1 MYYELALTSVIVAG
15 AYWGWYFVRKQPHGT
30 ATFGVMQLAAAALSG
45 LGLYAHRVEEAP
57 RWMGIAGAIGVGTG
71 ACLLVLG
78 PLVRGLG
85 RRFVVAERLGIARRL
100 LDVAEMLAP
109 GSGVA
114 DEKALIG
121 AMQEIRDGHIE
132 QTVDA
137 LNAAKGR
144 APAEARLA
152 IDERIAM
159 LYLAAYRW
167 SDAIAHAEANLF
179 GAVPDR
185 GDRGDRGDPPIEPVE
200 PGESSEVAAPVLPL
214 RRLLGVAPPV
224 WVELLGAYGRTGDLD
239 RAAQMLA
246 RLEDACEG
254 REEAAVWIHRGRLMF
269 LALAGRPAAVQALV
283 QPRQARHMNPAART
297 YWLAVAHEQNGER
310 AAATAAY
317 EKARKRSRGRPRD
330 LIEQALANLA
340 KNDGVPVTLSDEA
353 NAVVARVEAAP
364 LPPQVRTPTAPRAYA
379 TWSLTGAMLL
389 VAAVITL
396 TIGATN
402 DVGVLMRS
410 GAMVRGLVDGGEW
423 WRIFSC
429 VFVHVG
435 GLHLLVNVI
444 GMAFV
449 GKITEELFGT
459 ARTFALFGVA
469 GFAGAVASYLASP
482 AGISAGA
489 SGALFGLLGAVF
501 VELSW
506 HRQRYRASWKRGMI
520 PGLAV
525 VIVAQVGYGFMY
537 PVIDQWAHGAGLVT
551 GAVVGAILSPHAK
564 WAKAGLQLGR
574 AIALLAVVFTLLAGA
589 RVAWTS
595 IDDSLNRLPRN
606 HPIVNGVS
614 IAAPAAWINDG
625 ELSEPDGLVTVTTR
639 RIAVNDVTTQ
649 LAVWIAVDA
658 PAIAKRHGF
667 ETVEAATSTIVKL
680 PPGWEGSELV
690 ASFDDPMGYRQRYRL
705 IACGRVFGE
714 ELVTV
719 VITTPETVAIAAP
732 GFLGSILIKS
742 VRVPPGVAAPH

>member
-15 AYWGWYFVRKQPHGT
+15 AYWGWFFVRKQPHGT
-30 ATFGVMQLAAAALSG
+30 ATFGAMQLAAAALSG
-45 LGLYAHRVEEAP
+45 FGLYAHRVEDAP
-57 RWMGIAGAIGVGTG
+57 RAMGIAGAIGVGTG
-71 ACLLVLG
+71 TCLLVLG

-85 RRFVVAERLGIARRL
+85 RRFAAAERLGIARRL
-100 LDVAEMLAP
+100 LDIAELLAP

-179 GAVPDR
+179 GAMPELPA
-185 GDRGDRGDPPIEPVE
+185 DPPIDPPIDPNDAEDSRE
-200 PGESSEVAAPVLPL
+200 RARPVLPL
-214 RRLLGVAPPV
+214 RRVLGVAPPV

-254 REEAAVWIHRGRLMF
+254 RDEAGVWIHRARLMF
-269 LALAGRPAAVQALV
+269 LALAGRTASVQTLV
-283 QPRQARHMNPAART
+283 QPRQARHMSAAART
-297 YWLAVAHEQNGER
+297 YWLAVAHEHNGER
-310 AAATAAY
+310 VAATAAY
-317 EKARKRSRGRPRD
+317 EKARGRSRGRPRD
-330 LIEQALANLA
+330 LIEQALAKLA

-364 LPPQVRTPTAPRAYA
+364 LPPQVRVPTAPRAYA

-389 VAAVITL
+389 VAAIITL
-396 TIGATN
+396 AIGPTN
-402 DVGVLMRS
+402 DVGVLMRA

-435 GLHLLVNVI
+435 GLHLLVNAI

-459 ARTFALFGVA
+459 ARTFALFAVA

-501 VELSW
+501 VELTW
-506 HRQRYRASWKRGMI
+506 HRQRYRAAWKRGMWG
-520 PGLAV
+520 GLAV
-525 VIVAQVGYGFMY
+525 VIVAQIGYGFLY
-537 PVIDQWAHGAGLVT
+537 PVIDQWAHGAGLVA
-551 GAVVGAILSPHAK
+551 GSVAGAILSPHAR

-574 AIALLAVVFTLLAGA
+574 AVAVVALAFIVLTTI
-589 RVAWTS
+589 RVARRS
-595 IDDSLNRLPRN
+595 VDESFRRLPRY
-606 HPIVNGVS
+606 PQMVSGVS
-614 IAAPAAWINDG
+614 ITAPAAWINDG
-625 ELSEPDGLVTVTTR
+625 ELSEPDGLVVVTTKR
-639 RIAVNDVTTQ
+639 VPVTDVASQIAVWVG
-649 LAVWIAVDA
+649 AEA
-658 PAIAKRHGF
+658 PSIAKARYGS
-667 ETVEAATSTIVKL
+667 VEVATDTAVAL
-680 PPGWEGSELV
+680 PNKWEGVELIS
-690 ASFDDPMGYRQRYRL
+690 SFEDPMGYRQRYRML
-705 IACGRVFGE
+705 VCGRVFGD
-714 ELVTV
+714 ELVLIMV
-719 VITTPETVAIAAP
+719 SSPETIARNASS
-732 GFLGSILIKS
+732 FLAYLIASIRAS
-742 VRVPPGVAAPH
+742 

>member
-15 AYWGWYFVRKQPHGT
+15 AYWGWFFVRKQPHGT
-30 ATFGVMQLAAAALSG
+30 ATFGAMQLAAAALSG

-57 RWMGIAGAIGVGTG
+57 GWMGIAGAVGVGTG

-78 PLVRGLG
+78 PLVRGLA
-85 RRFVVAERLGIARRL
+85 RRFAAAERLGIARRL
-100 LDVAEMLAP
+100 LDIAELLAP

-114 DEKALIG
+114 DEKAVIG

-137 LNAAKGR
+137 LTAAKDR
-144 APAEARLA
+144 APAEARHAL
-152 IDERIAM
+152 DERIAL
-159 LYLAAYRW
+159 LYLAAHRW

-179 GAVPDR
+179 GAIPE
-185 GDRGDRGDPPIEPVE
+185 PPVE
-200 PGESSEVAAPVLPL
+200 ATDGDAAPVLPL
-214 RRLLGVAPPV
+214 RRVLGIAPPV
-224 WVELLGAYGRTGDLD
+224 WVELLRAYGQIGDLD

-246 RLEDACEG
+246 RLEDVCDG
-254 REEAAVWIHRGRLMF
+254 REEAALWIHRGRLMF

-283 QPRQARHMNPAART
+283 RPRQARHMNAAART
-297 YWLAVAHEQNGER
+297 YWLGIAYEHKGDRE
-310 AAATAAY
+310 AAAAAY
-317 EKARKRSRGRPRD
+317 AKARKRSSRGRPRD

-340 KNDGVPVTLSDEA
+340 KSDGVPVTLSEEA

-364 LPPQVRTPTAPRAYA
+364 LPAQVRSPSVPHSYA
-379 TWSLTGAMLL
+379 TWSLTCTMLV

-449 GKITEELFGT
+449 GKIAEELFGT
-459 ARTFALFGVA
+459 ARTFALFAVA

-501 VELSW
+501 VELTW
-506 HRQRYRASWKRGMI
+506 HRQRYRAAWKRGMGG
-520 PGLAV
+520 GLAV
-525 VIVAQVGYGFMY
+525 VIVAQVGYGFLY
-537 PVIDQWAHGAGLVT
+537 PVIDQWAHGAGLVAGSIA
-551 GAVVGAILSPHAK
+551 GAVLSPHAR

-574 AIALLAVVFTLLAGA
+574 AIAVVAAVLLVLTGVKVA
-589 RVAWTS
+589 RTS
-595 IDDSLNRLPRN
+595 IDDSFRRLPRY
-606 HPIVNGVS
+606 PQTVSGVS
-614 IAAPAAWINDG
+614 ITAPAAWINDG
-625 ELSEPDGLVTVTTR
+625 ELSEPDGLVVVTTR
-639 RIAVNDVTTQ
+639 RVPVTDTASQIAMWVG
-649 LAVWIAVDA
+649 AEA
-658 PAIAKRHGF
+658 PAIAKARYGS
-667 ETVEAATSTIVKL
+667 VEAATDTAVPL
-680 PPGWEGSELV
+680 PKKWEGVELV
-690 ASFDDPMGYRQRYRL
+690 SSFEDPMGYRQRYRMVV
-705 IACGRVFGE
+705 CGRVFGD
-714 ELVTV
+714 ELVLIMV
-719 VITTPETVAIAAP
+719 SSPETVARPAS
-732 GFLGSILIKS
+732 GFLAFLIAS
-742 VRVPPGVAAPH
+742 VRAS